1 VIVVHENRGLNAHI
15 KDVARR
21 IALEGFVALAPDYL
35 SDVGGTPASED
46 DARGLFNQITPEDV
60 TANGVATK
68 FPFLPTPL
76 AGRR

>member
-1 VIVVHENRGLNAHI
+1 VTDLAIRVVAGVLAGDACCSGSPHNRLGDGVNFS
-15 KDVARR
+15 
-21 IALEGFVALAPDYL
+21 ALPP
-35 SDVGGTPASED
+35 GTP
-46 DARGLFNQITPEDV
+46 DV